1 MNVIYYE
8 LPEYGD
14 DVLMHYGR
22 KGMKWYQHIFSAAE
36 TAGRA
41 VTSGAKTVYKTGQKA
56 RNDRIEK
63 AKNNAINTGDYE
75 KIKKYE
81 RYMSDADLKKAQ
93 TRMES
98 NAKLRTLQSEV
109 GPSKRVQKK
118 IDKAVRKGDFKNL
131 MKLEKRM
138 SDKDFKAAYDRLD
151 TRRKIKDMNDQSA
164 LEKGIKVMET
174 IGRVGTAVLTIKQV
188 SAGLKKAKADKA
200 ESIKK
205 QMEADEAVKILKS
218 GQSKGYQSA
227 MDNLAKEAALNVM
240 KDDSEGSIKERTRK
254 ANKIYNDFKTTQ
266 YKGVSE
272 RKERKAEAKAK
283 EESRQKSLAETKAS
297 LERQRLEENLREARA
312 AAEEKLRKKR

>member
-22 KGMKWYQHIFSAAE
+22 KGMKWYQHIFSAAK
-36 TAGRA
+36 TAGGA
-41 VTSGAKTVYKTGQKA
+41 VASGAKLVYKTGQKV

-63 AKNNAINTGDYE
+63 AKTNAINTGNYE

-81 RYMSDADLKKAQ
+81 KYMSDTDLKKAQ

-98 NAKLRTLQSEV
+98 NAKLKDLQRDAA
-109 GPSKRVQKK
+109 PSTSVQKK
-118 IDKAVRKGDFKNL
+118 IDKAVRKGDFKKL

-151 TRRKIKDMNDQSA
+151 TRRKLKDMNDQRV
-164 LEKGIKVMET
+164 LEKGIKVIET
-174 IGRVGTAVLTIKQV
+174 IGRVGSAVLTIKQV

-200 ESIKK
+200 ESEKK
-205 QMEADEAVKILKS
+205 RMEADEAMKILKS

-240 KDDSEGSIKERTRK
+240 KNESEGTIKERTRK
-254 ANKIYNDFKTTQ
+254 ANKIYNDFKAAQ
-266 YKGVSE
+266 YKGISD
-272 RKERKAEAKAK
+272 RNERKAEAKAK
-283 EESRQKSLAETKAS
+283 EESRQKQLAETAAS
-297 LERQRLEENLREARA
+297 LERQRLEENLREAKA

>member
-22 KGMKWYQHIFSAAE
+22 KGMKWYQHIFSAAQ
-36 TAGRA
+36 TAGRTVA
-41 VTSGAKTVYKTGQKA
+41 SGAKTVYKTSQKV
-56 RNDRIEK
+56 RDDRIEK

-81 RYMSDADLKKAQ
+81 KYMSDADLKKAQ

-151 TRRKIKDMNDQSA
+151 TRRKLKDMNDQSV

-174 IGRVGTAVLTIKQV
+174 IGRVGGAVLTIKKTAQGFRQV
-188 SAGLKKAKADKA
+188 KADKEKTRQQQLESQQKQKELNDPNFKSFMDKARGLATSEA
-200 ESIKK
+200 ERIMK
-205 QMEADEAVKILKS
+205 DE
-218 GQSKGYQSA
+218 SKGNMSA
-227 MDNLAKEAALNVM
+227 RIKFASNEYAKAVANAERDYKKNKKAYEDFM
-240 KDDSEGSIKERTRK
+240 KKHRK
-254 ANKIYNDFKTTQ
+254 A
-266 YKGVSE
+266 
-272 RKERKAEAKAK
+272 
-283 EESRQKSLAETKAS
+283 
-297 LERQRLEENLREARA
+297 
-312 AAEEKLRKKR
+312 